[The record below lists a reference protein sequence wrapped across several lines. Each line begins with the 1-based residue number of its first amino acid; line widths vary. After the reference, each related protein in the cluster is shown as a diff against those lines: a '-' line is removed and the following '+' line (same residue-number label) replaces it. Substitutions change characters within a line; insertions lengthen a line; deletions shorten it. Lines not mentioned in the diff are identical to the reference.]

1 MLYANPLYHREI
13 FLNRRYYMKKFLAI
27 LASLAIPA
35 VIYAAVSGTA
45 HDFSSA
51 GNGLGTTACSGCHK
65 PHNAGTLIPLWN
77 DDNKFDDVTYAA
89 YTSPT
94 DALNATP
101 SSTIGDVSK
110 ACMACHDG
118 MVEATNN
125 TNLTTLTNPKSI
137 ITTGLKLDYTNKA
150 QGQHPIS
157 IQYVQGS
164 NTSLKAL
171 TTVKSAG
178 FKFYGSNKD
187 ILECATCHDPHG
199 VDSGN
204 GTNHPDF
211 LRTSAATLCQSCH
224 NN

>member
-1 MLYANPLYHREI
+1 
-13 FLNRRYYMKKFLAI
+13 MKKFLVI
-27 LASLAIPA
+27 LAALSVPA
-35 VIYAAVSGTA
+35 VIYAAITGSS

-77 DDNKFDDVTYAA
+77 DANQFDDVVYAA
-89 YTSPT
+89 YSSPT

-118 MVEATNN
+118 MVEATN
-125 TNLTTLTNPKSI
+125 TDLTATSFTPKSSV
-137 ITTGLKLDYTNKA
+137 TTGLKLDYNNKA
-150 QGQHPIS
+150 SGQHPIS
-157 IQYVQGS
+157 IVYTQGT

-171 TTVKSAG
+171 TNVKTSG
-178 FKFYGSNKD
+178 FKFYGTNKD
-187 ILECATCHDPHG
+187 TLECATCHDPHG
-199 VDSGN
+199 TDSGN
-204 GTNHPDF
+204 GTNYPDF
-211 LRTSAATLCQSCH
+211 LRVSAANLCQSCH

>member
-1 MLYANPLYHREI
+1 
-13 FLNRRYYMKKFLAI
+13 MKKLITI
-27 LASLAIPA
+27 LAVLSIPA
-35 VIYAAVSGTA
+35 IIYAAISGTA

-77 DDNKFDDVTYAA
+77 DTNQFDDVTYAA

-101 SSTIGDVSK
+101 SNTIGDVSK

-118 MVEATNN
+118 MVEATN
-125 TNLTTLTNPKSI
+125 TNLETLNGVSQKTV
-137 ITTGLKLDYTNKA
+137 GLKLDYTNKA

-157 IQYVQGS
+157 IQYVQGA

-171 TTVKSAG
+171 ATVKSAG
-178 FKFYGSNKD
+178 FKFYGTNKD

-204 GTNHPDF
+204 GTNYADF
-211 LRTSAATLCQSCH
+211 LRTSPASLCQSCH